1 MHLLWYDNEMA
12 ALTGGGVAASTHEPV
27 SEAEELEL
35 SIPME
40 ALG

>member
-12 ALTGGGVAASTHEPV
+12 ALNGGGGASTRPAL
-27 SEAEELEL
+27 SEAEEIEL